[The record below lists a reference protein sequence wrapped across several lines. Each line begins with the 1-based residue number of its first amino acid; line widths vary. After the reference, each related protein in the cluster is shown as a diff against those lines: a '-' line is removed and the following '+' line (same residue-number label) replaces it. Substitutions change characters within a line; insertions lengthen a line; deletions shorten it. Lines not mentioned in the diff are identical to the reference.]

1 MERRLWVRRAVCPS
15 MTTLTADA
23 FTTSADGTRIAYD
36 LTGPVPGL
44 APAVVVVDGVL
55 AHRLAVT
62 RAVAAELDRRV
73 TTLRYDRRG
82 RGASGDTPP
91 YSVDRE
97 VDDIAALLEVTGPA
111 ALVGISTGVFLAL
124 RAAADLGAAVTAVL
138 CYEPT
143 YDVASGEPPVDPR
156 MIAGVEACLEAGD
169 PGSAVEVFLDVMGMP
184 CGLVPRMRASP
195 SWADLEAIA
204 PTIAYDGRV
213 LAGVALGHRA
223 LMCRW
228 EQITQSV
235 LVVDGT
241 ASAAAVTAAAD
252 SLAAALPEALRVT
265 LPGHGTDVPPAA
277 LAEAVTGLLRR
288 AGVP

>member
-1 MERRLWVRRAVCPS
+1 

-36 LTGPVPGL
+36 LTGPTPGL

-55 AHRLAVT
+55 AHRLPVT
-62 RAVAAELDRRV
+62 RAVADALGDRV

-82 RGASGDTPP
+82 RGASGDTAP

-97 VDDIAALLEVTGPA
+97 VDDIAALLDVTGPA
-111 ALVGISTGVFLAL
+111 ALVGISTGGFLAL
-124 RAAADLGAAVTAVL
+124 RAAADLGAGVTAVL

-156 MIAGVEACLEAGD
+156 MIAGVEACVEAGD
-169 PGSAVEVFLDVMGMP
+169 PGSAVELFLDVVGLP
-184 CGLVPRMRASP
+184 CGLVPRMRASA
-195 SWADLEAIA
+195 SWPALEAVA
-204 PTIAYDGRV
+204 RTIAYDGRV
-213 LAGVALGHRA
+213 LAGIALGRRA

-228 EQITQSV
+228 GEIGQPA
-235 LVVDGT
+235 LVADGA
-241 ASAAAVTAAAD
+241 ASAAAVRAAAD
-252 SLAAALPEALRVT
+252 SLALVLPAARRVT
-265 LPGHGTDVPPAA
+265 LPGHGSDVPPAA